1 MHWHSEKLSQVI
13 SEVFNGVDTYLQRLQ
28 DCCFAH
34 RWDAMPEVCI
44 SYLSFL
50 LSLFCKS
57 SLSTQ
62 IDHFET
68 IFLFLIIRS
77 QTGLFTL
84 TLTVHICMQ
93 IHQRLDKSRIF
104 VVVGAF
110 TVPILPW
117 NDYFFVAGKLAKLQG
132 VHICLSWRR
141 SSQAACCICSPRW
154 LSTTRYWHLAHQIV
168 VILHCLYLSRFCRFD
183 ELDEVDLCRHYLE
196 IVCLTVTSM

>member
-1 MHWHSEKLSQVI
+1 VHWHSEKLSQVI

-34 RWDAMPEVCI
+34 RWDAMPELCI

-117 NDYFFVAGKLAKLQG
+117 NDYFFLWQVNLQNLKEYIYEMLELKEIEPG
-132 VHICLSWRR
+132 CLLHLFTSLTEYYKILTFGTSDSRHFA
-141 SSQAACCICSPRW
+141 SSVSEQLLSFWWARW
-154 LSTTRYWHLAHQIV
+154 SG
-168 VILHCLYLSRFCRFD
+168 F
-183 ELDEVDLCRHYLE
+183 
-196 IVCLTVTSM
+196 M